1 MAAGW
6 WTVLKTVPWSEVI
19 SAAPQVATG
28 ARRLWDTVNR
38 KSGSPVAADSTEAG
52 VAPDGYGQEHDIV
65 GLIITRLDQTDA
77 EVNELRNQMRSAS
90 ELIANLADQN
100 AQLIA
105 KMDAQRQKM
114 VWLGATAG
122 VSALLALAALILV
135 SVRTWQ

>member
-38 KSGSPVAADSTEAG
+38 KSGPAGMADGDAMG
-52 VAPDGYGQEHDIV
+52 VAPDGYGQEHDVI
-65 GLIITRLDQTDA
+65 GLLINRSEQLEA
-77 EVNELRNQMRSAS
+77 EVNDLHIQMRSAS

-105 KMDAQRQKM
+105 KIDAQRQKM

-122 VSALLALAALILV
+122 LSALLSVVALVLV
-135 SVRTWQ
+135 SVRT

>member
-6 WTVLKTVPWSEVI
+6 WTVLKTVPWSDVI

-38 KSGSPVAADSTEAG
+38 KSGAVDPATGLTPEMAA
-52 VAPDGYGQEHDIV
+52 QEDDII
-65 GLIITRLDQTDA
+65 GLLIARAEQNDA
-77 EVNELRNQMRSAS
+77 ELTDLRNQMRSAS

-105 KMDAQRQKM
+105 KIDVQRQKIT
-114 VWLGATAG
+114 WLGVTAG
-122 VSALLALAALILV
+122 LSALLAVVALVLV
-135 SVRTWQ
+135 AVRT

>member
-6 WTVLKTVPWSEVI
+6 WTVLKTVPWSDVI

-38 KSGSPVAADSTEAG
+38 KPGAVDPATGLSPDMAA
-52 VAPDGYGQEHDIV
+52 QEDDII
-65 GLIITRLDQTDA
+65 GLLIARSEQNDA
-77 EVNELRNQMRSAS
+77 ELNDLRNQMRAAS

-105 KMDAQRQKM
+105 KMDVQRQKIT
-114 VWLGATAG
+114 WLSVTAG
-122 VSALLALAALILV
+122 LSALLAVVALNLV
-135 SVRTWQ
+135 AVRT

>member
-6 WTVLKTVPWSEVI
+6 WTVLKTVPWSDVI

-38 KSGSPVAADSTEAG
+38 KSGAVDPATGLSPEMAA
-52 VAPDGYGQEHDIV
+52 QEDDII
-65 GLIITRLDQTDA
+65 GLLIARSEQNDA
-77 EVNELRNQMRSAS
+77 ELNDLRNQMRSAS

-105 KMDAQRQKM
+105 KIDVQRQKIT
-114 VWLGATAG
+114 WLGVTAG
-122 VSALLALAALILV
+122 LSGLLAVVALILV
-135 SVRTWQ
+135 AVRT

>member
-6 WTVLKTVPWSEVI
+6 WTVLKTVPWSDVI

-38 KSGSPVAADSTEAG
+38 KPGAVDPATGLSPEMAV
-52 VAPDGYGQEHDIV
+52 QEDDII
-65 GLIITRLDQTDA
+65 GLLLARAEQSDA
-77 EVNELRNQMRSAS
+77 ELTDLRNQMRSAS

-105 KMDAQRQKM
+105 KIDVQRQKM
-114 VWLGATAG
+114 TWLGVTAG
-122 VSALLALAALILV
+122 LSALLSVVALVLV
-135 SVRTWQ
+135 AVRT

>member
-6 WTVLKTVPWSEVI
+6 WTVLKTVPWSDVI

-38 KSGSPVAADSTEAG
+38 KPGAVDPATGLSPEMAA
-52 VAPDGYGQEHDIV
+52 QEDDII
-65 GLIITRLDQTDA
+65 GLLIARSEQNDA
-77 EVNELRNQMRSAS
+77 ELNDLRNQMRAAS

-105 KMDAQRQKM
+105 KMDVQRQKIT
-114 VWLGATAG
+114 WLGVTAG
-122 VSALLALAALILV
+122 LSGLLAVVALILV
-135 SVRTWQ
+135 AVRT

>member
-6 WTVLKTVPWSEVI
+6 WTVLKTVPWSDVI

-38 KSGSPVAADSTEAG
+38 KPGAVDPATGLSHEMAA
-52 VAPDGYGQEHDIV
+52 QEDDII
-65 GLIITRLDQTDA
+65 GLLIARSEQNDA
-77 EVNELRNQMRSAS
+77 ELNDLRNQMRSAS

-105 KMDAQRQKM
+105 KMDVQRQKIT
-114 VWLGATAG
+114 WLGVTAG
-122 VSALLALAALILV
+122 LSALLAVVALVLV
-135 SVRTWQ
+135 AVRT

>member
-6 WTVLKTVPWSEVI
+6 WTVLKTVPWSDVI

-38 KSGSPVAADSTEAG
+38 KPGAVDPATGLSPEMAA
-52 VAPDGYGQEHDIV
+52 QEDDII
-65 GLIITRLDQTDA
+65 GLLIARSEQSDA
-77 EVNELRNQMRSAS
+77 ELNDLRNQMRSAS

-105 KMDAQRQKM
+105 KMDVQRQKIT
-114 VWLGATAG
+114 WLGVTAG
-122 VSALLALAALILV
+122 LSGLLAVVALVLV
-135 SVRTWQ
+135 AVRT

>member
-6 WTVLKTVPWSEVI
+6 WTVLKTVPWSDVI

-38 KSGSPVAADSTEAG
+38 KSGAVDPASGLSPEMAA
-52 VAPDGYGQEHDIV
+52 QEDDIV
-65 GLIITRLDQTDA
+65 GLLIARTEQNDA
-77 EVNELRNQMRSAS
+77 ELTDLRNQMRSAS

-105 KMDAQRQKM
+105 KVDVQRQKLA
-114 VWLGATAG
+114 WLGVTAG
-122 VSALLALAALILV
+122 MSALLAVVALILV
-135 SVRTWQ
+135 AVRT

>member
-6 WTVLKTVPWSEVI
+6 WTVLKTVPWSDVI

-38 KSGSPVAADSTEAG
+38 KSGAVDPATGLSPEMAV
-52 VAPDGYGQEHDIV
+52 QEDDII
-65 GLIITRLDQTDA
+65 GLLLARAEQNDA
-77 EVNELRNQMRSAS
+77 ELTDLRNQMRSAS

-105 KMDAQRQKM
+105 KMDVQRQKIT
-114 VWLGATAG
+114 WLGVTAG
-122 VSALLALAALILV
+122 LSALLAVVALVLV
-135 SVRTWQ
+135 AVRT

>member
-38 KSGSPVAADSTEAG
+38 KPGAVDPATGLSPEMAAQE
-52 VAPDGYGQEHDIV
+52 DGII
-65 GLIITRLDQTDA
+65 GLLIARSEQNDA
-77 EVNELRNQMRSAS
+77 ELNDLRNQMRSAS

-105 KMDAQRQKM
+105 KMDVQRQKLT
-114 VWLGATAG
+114 WLGVTAG
-122 VSALLALAALILV
+122 LSALLAVVALILV
-135 SVRTWQ
+135 AVRT

>member
-38 KSGSPVAADSTEAG
+38 KSGGHVGEGGDAMG
-52 VAPDGYGQEHDIV
+52 VAPDGYGQEHDVV
-65 GLIITRLDQTDA
+65 GLIITRLEETDA
-77 EVNELRNQMRSAS
+77 EVNDLRNQMRSAS

-105 KMDAQRQKM
+105 KVDAQRQKLA
-114 VWLGATAG
+114 WLGATAG
-122 VSALLALAALILV
+122 LSALLAVVALVLV
-135 SVRTWQ
+135 SVRT

>member
-6 WTVLKTVPWSEVI
+6 WTVLKTVPWSDVI

-38 KSGSPVAADSTEAG
+38 KPGAVDPATGLSPEMAA
-52 VAPDGYGQEHDIV
+52 QEDDVI
-65 GLIITRLDQTDA
+65 GLLIARSEQNDA
-77 EVNELRNQMRSAS
+77 ELNDLRNQMRAAS

-105 KMDAQRQKM
+105 KMDVQRQKIT
-114 VWLGATAG
+114 WLSVTAG
-122 VSALLALAALILV
+122 LSALLAVVALILV
-135 SVRTWQ
+135 AVRT

>member
-6 WTVLKTVPWSEVI
+6 WTVLKTVPWSDVI

-38 KSGSPVAADSTEAG
+38 KSGAVDLATGLSPEAAA
-52 VAPDGYGQEHDIV
+52 QEDDII
-65 GLIITRLDQTDA
+65 GLLIARSEQNDA
-77 EVNELRNQMRSAS
+77 ELNDLRNQMRSAS

-105 KMDAQRQKM
+105 KIDVQRQKIT
-114 VWLGATAG
+114 WLGVTAG
-122 VSALLALAALILV
+122 LSALLAVAALVLV
-135 SVRTWQ
+135 AVRT

>member
-6 WTVLKTVPWSEVI
+6 WTVLKTVPWSDVI

-38 KSGSPVAADSTEAG
+38 KSGAIDPATGLSPEMAVQEDDIIGLLLARAD
-52 VAPDGYGQEHDIV
+52 QN
-65 GLIITRLDQTDA
+65 DA
-77 EVNELRNQMRSAS
+77 ELSDLRNQMRSAS

-105 KMDAQRQKM
+105 KIDVQRQKIT
-114 VWLGATAG
+114 WLGVGAG
-122 VSALLALAALILV
+122 LSALLAVVALVLV
-135 SVRTWQ
+135 AVRT

>member
-6 WTVLKTVPWSEVI
+6 WTVLKTVPWSDVI

-38 KSGSPVAADSTEAG
+38 KPGAVDPATGLSPDMAA
-52 VAPDGYGQEHDIV
+52 QEDDII
-65 GLIITRLDQTDA
+65 GLLIARSEQNDA
-77 EVNELRNQMRSAS
+77 ELNDLRNQMRAAS

-105 KMDAQRQKM
+105 KMDVQRQKIT
-114 VWLGATAG
+114 WLSVTAG
-122 VSALLALAALILV
+122 LSALLAVVALILV
-135 SVRTWQ
+135 AVRT

>member
-6 WTVLKTVPWSEVI
+6 WTVLKTVPWSDVI

-38 KSGSPVAADSTEAG
+38 KSGAVDPATGLSPEMAV
-52 VAPDGYGQEHDIV
+52 QEDDII
-65 GLIITRLDQTDA
+65 GLLLARAEQSDA
-77 EVNELRNQMRSAS
+77 ELTDLRNQMRSAS

-105 KMDAQRQKM
+105 KIDVQRQKIT
-114 VWLGATAG
+114 WLGVTAG
-122 VSALLALAALILV
+122 LSALLAVVALVLV
-135 SVRTWQ
+135 AVRT

>member
-6 WTVLKTVPWSEVI
+6 WTVLKTVPWSDVI

-38 KSGSPVAADSTEAG
+38 KPGVHDAATG
-52 VAPDGYGQEHDIV
+52 VAPEAYGQEEDIF
-65 GLIITRLDQTDA
+65 GLLINRVEQQDA
-77 EVNELRNQMRSAS
+77 ELTDLRNQMRSAS

-105 KMDAQRQKM
+105 KVDVQRQKITWFG
-114 VWLGATAG
+114 VTAG
-122 VSALLALAALILV
+122 LSALLSVVALILV
-135 SVRTWQ
+135 SVRT

>member
-6 WTVLKTVPWSEVI
+6 WTVLKTVPWSDVI

-38 KSGSPVAADSTEAG
+38 KPGAVDPATGLSPEMAAQEDDIIGLLVARSE
-52 VAPDGYGQEHDIV
+52 QN
-65 GLIITRLDQTDA
+65 DA
-77 EVNELRNQMRSAS
+77 ELNDLRNQMRAAS

-105 KMDAQRQKM
+105 KMDVQRQKIT
-114 VWLGATAG
+114 WLSVTAG
-122 VSALLALAALILV
+122 LSALLAVVALILV
-135 SVRTWQ
+135 AVRT